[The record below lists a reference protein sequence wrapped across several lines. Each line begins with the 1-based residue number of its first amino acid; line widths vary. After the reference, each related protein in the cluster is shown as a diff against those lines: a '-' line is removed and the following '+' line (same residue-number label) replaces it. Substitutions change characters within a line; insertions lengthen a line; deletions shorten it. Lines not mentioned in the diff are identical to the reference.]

1 MTLSRI
7 IGSLLAISA
16 LSIGVSSAQ
25 VTIEP
30 NDDGHLASPLTIG
43 GHCNVYSNNNQ
54 VSGTLTA
61 QGAKVLASWTV
72 RCTGVV
78 TASMISV
85 YDRYQVQVLQN
96 GTWIHIFDSNTQ
108 GSSAYLPNLPPGSYR
123 IVGYNPPSTGSGNFT
138 LTYSSPLS

>member
-1 MTLSRI
+1 MTLFRFAS
-7 IGSLLAISA
+7 SLLAISA
-16 LSIGVSSAQ
+16 LPTGASSAQ

-30 NDDGHLASPLTIG
+30 NNGNYLASPLTVG
-43 GHCNVYSNNNQ
+43 GTCNVYSNNNQ

-61 QGAKVLASWTV
+61 QSAKVLASWSV

-78 TASMISV
+78 TANMISI
-85 YDRYQVQVLQN
+85 YGRYQVQMLQN
-96 GTWIHIFDSNTQ
+96 GTWGYIFDSNTM

-123 IVGYNPPSTGSGNFT
+123 IVGYNPQTTGSVTFT